1 MDVSASVSMFLPSP
15 ARHSGPI
22 TFVFPLLRQSLNIH
36 FDAFNID
43 MSMRKKKPAPE
54 EVSVLDNVP
63 SALKTQIIERIL
75 INSSVHE
82 LYQGKTE

>member
-1 MDVSASVSMFLPSP
+1 
-15 ARHSGPI
+15 
-22 TFVFPLLRQSLNIH
+22 
-36 FDAFNID
+36 